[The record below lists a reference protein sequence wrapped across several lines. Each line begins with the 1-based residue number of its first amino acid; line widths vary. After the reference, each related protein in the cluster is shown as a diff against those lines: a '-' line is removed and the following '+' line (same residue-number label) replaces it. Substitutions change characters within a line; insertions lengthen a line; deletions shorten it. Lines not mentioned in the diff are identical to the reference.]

1 MQETVDE
8 LFPATPADVR
18 AILAEIRRM
27 VRATLPEATEIV
39 YHGALAYQPDISRFD
54 PILYVAPQ
62 NGYVNLG
69 LYCGVGVPD
78 PTGLLEGT
86 GKRMR
91 HTKVK
96 SVLAAQNQAL
106 IPLVQEGWKLG
117 LIAVQQRHEARRQ
130 RREGQA
136 KRT

>member
-1 MQETVDE
+1 MKETVDE
-8 LFPATPADVR
+8 LFPTTPIAVR

-27 VRATLPEATEIV
+27 VRVTLSEATEIT
-39 YHGALAYQPDISRFD
+39 YHGALAYQPDASRFD

-69 LYCGVGVPD
+69 FYYGVGVPD
-78 PTGLLEGT
+78 PPGLLEGT

-96 SVLAAQNQAL
+96 SIPAAQNAAL

-117 LIAVQQRHEARRQ
+117 LIAIQQRHEARRQ
-130 RREGQA
+130 RHGG
-136 KRT
+136 TV